1 MLLQTTMVFLLNK
14 KHKFINLHMKY
25 FSVLFCSIFLAS
37 ISGFSQDKIDKYVV
51 NKGETINQIAQ
62 KFKITPFDIY
72 KLNPDAQNGLK
83 PNSVLLIPKSSGKGN
98 VTSSKTVKGQAKTHE
113 VIAKETLF
121 GIEKKYDVT
130 DEALKKANPDLE
142 KYGLQ
147 VGQVLNIPSKN
158 DPKVTVV
165 NKNVAVFH
173 TVLPKETKYS
183 IAKKYEMTIE
193 ELEKRNPEIVVSLP
207 VGYELLIKGNRP
219 KAVAKVAAA
228 EIKVESSKPITPK
241 VEKEIVYVDYT
252 VKAKETFYSLS
263 KMFGLT
269 QPQLIELNPALSG
282 GVVEGVVLKVPSKS
296 NQITSNSVKQKVTL
310 SPKNS
315 DDKKTLVLFLP
326 FNVAKNEPDMVNQ
339 LKNDKF
345 LNMTLDFYSGALV
358 AIDSAKQMGISVDV
372 KIFDSNETKT
382 TSDVATVFAANN
394 LENADAV
401 VGPFYQ
407 SNVEKTAGLFAQNNV
422 PVISPLSKDAGNPF
436 GNLYQSI
443 VATSVLKATM
453 FDFMN
458 AKQGNVIAVID
469 KKKEA
474 IRKYIL
480 ENQKEVKIAPLTET
494 GGLNIEGFKKLLVK
508 GKMNYVVLETANTGM
523 IKYTMN
529 TMLAVMANYQVQLVV
544 LESNETLDTDE
555 ISFEDLMKLHLMYPS
570 ATRENTSPEAQIF
583 MKNYRAKNKVNPSA
597 FAIRGFDITFD
608 TMMRLSQD
616 KTYQETAETMITEQV
631 ENKFEYRKKE
641 EGGYVNNGIYILYY
655 DTDMTI
661 KEAK

>member
-1 MLLQTTMVFLLNK
+1 
-14 KHKFINLHMKY
+14 MKY
-25 FSVLFCSIFLAS
+25 FSVLFCFFFLTSISIFA
-37 ISGFSQDKIDKYVV
+37 QDKIDKYVV
-51 NKGETINQIAQ
+51 SKGETINQIAQ

-72 KLNPDAQNGLK
+72 KLNPDAQSGLK
-83 PNSVLLIPKSSGKGN
+83 PNSVLLIPKSTGKSNGP
-98 VTSSKTVKGQAKTHE
+98 SSKTTKGQATKHE

-142 KYGLQ
+142 KYGLK
-147 VGQVLNIPSKN
+147 VGQILNIPSKSSA
-158 DPKVTVV
+158 KAVV
-165 NKNVAVFH
+165 VKKDVVVYH

-183 IAKKYEMTIE
+183 IAKKYDMTIE
-193 ELEKRNPEIVVSLP
+193 ELEKRNPEIVANLP
-207 VGYELLIKGNRP
+207 IGYELLIKGNRP

-228 EIKVESSKPITPK
+228 ETKVESSKPITPK
-241 VEKEIVYVDYT
+241 VAKEIVYVDYT

-263 KMFGLT
+263 KMFGLA
-269 QPQLIELNPALSG
+269 QQQLVELNPALSG
-282 GVVEGVVLKVPSKS
+282 GVVEGMVLKVPSKS
-296 NQITSNSVKQKVTL
+296 NQIVSNSVKQKVVL
-310 SPKNS
+310 SQKNS
-315 DDKKTLVLFLP
+315 QEKKTLVLLLP
-326 FNVAKNEPDMVNQ
+326 FNVTKNEPDMVNQ

-358 AIDSAKQMGISVDV
+358 AIDSAKQMGLSVDV

-382 TSDVATVFAANN
+382 TSNVEAVFAANH

-422 PVISPLSKDAGNPF
+422 PVISPLSKDGGNPF
-436 GNLYQSI
+436 ENLYQSI
-443 VATSVLKATM
+443 VAAPVLKAAM

-469 KKKEA
+469 KKKET
-474 IRKYIL
+474 IRKYIS

-494 GGLNIEGFKKLLVK
+494 GGVNIEGFKKLLVK
-508 GKMNYVVLETANTGM
+508 GKMNYVILETANTGM

-529 TMLAVMANYQVQLVV
+529 TMLAVMANYQVQLVI
-544 LESNETLDTDE
+544 LEPNETLDTDE
-555 ISFEDLMKLHLMYPS
+555 ISFENLMKLHLMYPS
-570 ATRENTSPEAQIF
+570 PTRENMSPEAQIF

-641 EGGYVNNGIYILYY
+641 EGGYANNGTYILYY